1 MRLLSIL
8 CIALLSCTTT
18 ANADPWVMRIETL
31 SRICQAAVIAN
42 DIGTVKNIANQL
54 TGQKLPKDPVLVKRV
69 EQCLVAALGE
79 QEQPKVKKN
88 KTISNIMSAI
98 SDHDR
103 ALRVLCNQLLEIEPR
118 AAIKN
123 RNCRRYLID

>member
-31 SRICQAAVIAN
+31 SRICQAAVKTN
-42 DIGTVKNIANQL
+42 DIGTVRNIANQL

-79 QEQPKVKKN
+79 Q
-88 KTISNIMSAI
+88 
-98 SDHDR
+98 
-103 ALRVLCNQLLEIEPR
+103 
-118 AAIKN
+118 
-123 RNCRRYLID
+123 

>member
-1 MRLLSIL
+1 MRQLSIL

-31 SRICQAAVIAN
+31 SRICQAAVKAN
-42 DIGTVKNIANQL
+42 DIGTVRNIANQL
-54 TGQKLPKDPVLVKRV
+54 TGQKLPNDPDLVKRV

-79 QEQPKVKKN
+79 QEQPNVKKT
-88 KTISNIMSAI
+88 KTISNIMSEI

-103 ALRVLCNQLLEIEPR
+103 ALRMLCNQLFERAPR

-123 RNCRRYLID
+123 RNCRQYLID

>member
-1 MRLLSIL
+1 MRLLAIS

-31 SRICQAAVIAN
+31 SRICQAAVKAN
-42 DIGTVKNIANQL
+42 DIGTVRNIANQL
-54 TGQKLPKDPVLVKRV
+54 TGKKLPNDPDLVKRV

-79 QEQPKVKKN
+79 QEQPNVKKT
-88 KTISNIMSAI
+88 KTISNIMSEI

-103 ALRVLCNQLLEIEPR
+103 ALRMLCNQLFERAPR

-123 RNCRRYLID
+123 RNCRQYLID